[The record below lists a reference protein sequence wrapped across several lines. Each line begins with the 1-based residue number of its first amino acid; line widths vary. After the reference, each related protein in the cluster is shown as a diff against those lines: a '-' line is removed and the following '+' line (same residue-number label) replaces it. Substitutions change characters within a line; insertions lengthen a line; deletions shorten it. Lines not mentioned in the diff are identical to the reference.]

1 MNILLTGS
9 SGFIGGN
16 FIERYPVFREVV
28 REASGLMSLS
38 KHSIVNIDEHASWIG
53 AFNDIDTVIH
63 LAGLA
68 HSHSHTVKDYQSINV
83 SGTLHLAREAAISGV
98 KRFVFVSSI
107 GVNGTKTHGAPFS
120 EKSKCK
126 PHDAYSQSKCD
137 AEVALKS
144 LAIETGLEVVI
155 VRPTLV
161 YGPGAPGNFGSLAKL
176 IRNFPL
182 LPFALTCNRRSFISV
197 QNLCDLLFVCAS
209 HPKASGHTFL
219 ASDGEPVSTKEFT
232 NTIAVG
238 MGCSLIQCPVPI
250 WIIKL
255 LGKLLNKEKM
265 VQQLVGDLE
274 VDSSN
279 LKHVLD
285 WDAPYTMKQSMSYL
299 SESNKK

>member
-9 SGFIGGN
+9 SGFIGKA
-16 FIERYPVFREVV
+16 FMERYPVKRKVV
-28 REASGLMSLS
+28 RGLSDSMDISEFP
-38 KHSIVNIDEHASWIG
+38 IVNLDKKTSWVN
-53 AFNDIDTVIH
+53 AFDDIDTVIH

-68 HSHSHTVKDYQSINV
+68 HNRSYTEMDYQSINV
-83 SGTLHLAREAAISGV
+83 SGTLHLARQAAISGV

-107 GVNGTKTHGAPFS
+107 GVNGTKTNGTPFS
-120 EKSKCK
+120 EKSKSK

-144 LAIETGLEVVI
+144 LASETGLEVVI

-197 QNLCDLLFVCAS
+197 QNLCDLLFVCAT

-232 NTIAVG
+232 NTISVG

-285 WDAPYTMKQSMSYL
+285 WDAPCTMKQSMSYL
-299 SESNKK
+299 SKSDK

>member
-9 SGFIGGN
+9 SGFIGKTFMG
-16 FIERYPVFREVV
+16 RYPVKRRVV
-28 REASGLMSLS
+28 RGLSDSMDISEFP
-38 KHSIVNIDEHASWIG
+38 IVNLDKKASWVN
-53 AFNDIDTVIH
+53 AFDDIDTIIH

-68 HSHSHTVKDYQSINV
+68 HNRSHTNMDYQSINV
-83 SGTLHLAREAAISGV
+83 SGTLHLAREAAVSGV

-107 GVNGTKTHGAPFS
+107 GVNGTKTNGAPFS
-120 EKSKCK
+120 EKSKSK

-144 LAIETGLEVVI
+144 LASETGLEVVI

-161 YGPGAPGNFGSLAKL
+161 YGLGAPGNFGSLAKL

-285 WDAPYTMKQSMSYL
+285 WDAPCTMKQSMSYL
-299 SESNKK
+299 SESNK